1 MKLYFK
7 HSSQF
12 FKCIKNNL
20 VNAELKDIK
29 QGSSVDRVWCT
40 SITVSASWSDSP
52 FQKFVHKSN
61 GQFHLSVF
69 THSKCVC
76 VKQLR
81 WTQRDWDLTKIK
93 WGKKK
98 FLPFVAFR
106 NEVQQL
112 NCTSNG
118 TQLHTEFLKHGTVL
132 ILIANLGTWIGR
144 GMEWWQ
150 VGLNL

>member
-1 MKLYFK
+1 MDGPTQQLTSRKTWNFK

-40 SITVSASWSDSP
+40 SITVSVSWSDSP

-61 GQFHLSVF
+61 GKFHLSVF

-76 VKQLR
+76 EA
-81 WTQRDWDLTKIK
+81 TSMNTK
-93 WGKKK
+93 
-98 FLPFVAFR
+98 
-106 NEVQQL
+106 
-112 NCTSNG
+112 
-118 TQLHTEFLKHGTVL
+118 
-132 ILIANLGTWIGR
+132 R
-144 GMEWWQ
+144 G
-150 VGLNL
+150 GLNQN